1 MLRDPDELANRGG
14 RGGSVP
20 VSKQECVRNAGSGS
34 YQAEESTTHS
44 LKYAEGTE
52 GLDAAL
58 IDAGVFCLNSR
69 VRSETVN
76 TLQEH
81 GVTGED
87 VAFLAHYIA
96 EGEPNPGQQ
105 RKFLASLLRIPV
117 EVKQSLRVLAKRR
130 KQWASSKDVSYGE
143 RNRMNYVAGPQEG
156 EDEQQWRVERDAHIV
171 YCRIHG
177 DGADKQTVATEM
189 GCEVHHVEYLFTL
202 GHQLYGGG
210 Q

>member
-1 MLRDPDELANRGG
+1 
-14 RGGSVP
+14 
-20 VSKQECVRNAGSGS
+20 VRNAGSGS

-76 TLQEH
+76 NLQEH

-105 RKFLASLLRIPV
+105 RKYLASLLRVPV
-117 EVKQSLRVLAKRR
+117 DVKESLRVLAKRR
-130 KQWASSKDVSYGE
+130 KQWASGKDVSYGE

-156 EDEQQWRVERDAHIV
+156 EDEQQWRVERDAQVV

-177 DGADKQTVATEM
+177 DGRTAEDIAAETGWTVDQ
-189 GCEVHHVEYLFTL
+189 VRTL
-202 GHQLYGGG
+202 YTMGHQLYGGG
-210 Q
+210 L